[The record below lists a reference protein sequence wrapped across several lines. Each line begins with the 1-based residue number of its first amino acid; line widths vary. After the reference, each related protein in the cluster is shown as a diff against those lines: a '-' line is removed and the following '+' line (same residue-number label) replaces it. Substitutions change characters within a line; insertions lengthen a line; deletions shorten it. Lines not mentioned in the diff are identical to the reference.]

1 MKALL
6 KVGYGCNEHCTFCHT
21 QDVRHIDGSAEETYA
36 KIDRAKALGHSMV
49 VLSGGEATIRPEFF
63 GWARRIAGLGMDL
76 GLVTNGLV
84 LAYPDV
90 VERLIELR
98 LRYVYMSL
106 HGGEARIH
114 NRLVRR
120 DSFEAA
126 ALALRNL
133 SGRGLDLTANC
144 VVTRQNVEHLAAL
157 VDHVAS
163 LPDVRLKFSW
173 VEPKGGAAHL
183 FETLVPPLEAAAAA
197 VTAALERWDTR
208 TGRPSQAR
216 HGGFPLCAL
225 PAEYASRYDDLRTHD
240 YWTMSEVGE
249 PDLFPVDDRNK
260 CKPEP
265 CERCTLRGGCPGLF
279 RAYAER
285 FGHAM
290 LRPRQGGVR
299 SNSVDFVYEHMH
311 TEAHEE
317 GDPCPVWTASA
328 RPYDRA
334 RHIFVRHGAK
344 VGRYRSDSRDF
355 DDDELEAMKF
365 GFGQLYLD
373 ASRKAAPDDFARD
386 LVKLERSALCAPC
399 PAVDTCAGMFEP
411 RFEDVFGRDDA
422 RIRAHLASLRGD
434 VLDLGCGEMPY
445 ADVFAPAL
453 ASGTVRYLG
462 VDPDEDALTRVA
474 ARLREAE
481 LLVGTLEGVDPE
493 RTFDHVLVLRS
504 WNHLPDP
511 EAFARRVAG
520 LLRPGGSLVVVEN
533 VAFALVRTPAQTR
546 RARASGA
553 RWEHCRNDDDARAHA
568 VLETSGLTLVGRESI
583 REHGSNQWMLL
594 YNRPA

>member
-84 LAYPDV
+84 LAYHDV

-225 PAEYASRYDDLRTHD
+225 PA
-240 YWTMSEVGE
+240 
-249 PDLFPVDDRNK
+249 
-260 CKPEP
+260 
-265 CERCTLRGGCPGLF
+265 
-279 RAYAER
+279 
-285 FGHAM
+285 
-290 LRPRQGGVR
+290 
-299 SNSVDFVYEHMH
+299 
-311 TEAHEE
+311 
-317 GDPCPVWTASA
+317 
-328 RPYDRA
+328 
-334 RHIFVRHGAK
+334 
-344 VGRYRSDSRDF
+344 
-355 DDDELEAMKF
+355 
-365 GFGQLYLD
+365 
-373 ASRKAAPDDFARD
+373 
-386 LVKLERSALCAPC
+386 
-399 PAVDTCAGMFEP
+399 
-411 RFEDVFGRDDA
+411 
-422 RIRAHLASLRGD
+422 
-434 VLDLGCGEMPY
+434 
-445 ADVFAPAL
+445 
-453 ASGTVRYLG
+453 
-462 VDPDEDALTRVA
+462 
-474 ARLREAE
+474 
-481 LLVGTLEGVDPE
+481 
-493 RTFDHVLVLRS
+493 
-504 WNHLPDP
+504 
-511 EAFARRVAG
+511 
-520 LLRPGGSLVVVEN
+520 
-533 VAFALVRTPAQTR
+533 
-546 RARASGA
+546 
-553 RWEHCRNDDDARAHA
+553 
-568 VLETSGLTLVGRESI
+568 
-583 REHGSNQWMLL
+583 
-594 YNRPA
+594 

>member
-21 QDVRHIDGSAEETYA
+21 QDVRHIDGESEEVEA
-36 KIDRAKALGHSMV
+36 KIERAHALGHSMV

-63 GWARRIAGLGMDL
+63 TWARKIAGLGMDL

-90 VERLIELR
+90 VERLLGHR

-106 HGGEARIH
+106 HGGERHIH

-126 ALALRNL
+126 AQALRNL

-144 VVTRQNVEHLAAL
+144 VVTRQNVEHLLGL
-157 VDHVAS
+157 VDHVAP

-183 FETLVPPLEAAAAA
+183 LDTLVPPLETAAAA
-197 VTAALERWDTR
+197 VDAALRRWDEQ
-208 TGRPSQAR
+208 TGRPSHAV

-225 PAEYASRYDDLRTHD
+225 PGFEARYDDLRTHD

-265 CERCTLRGGCPGLF
+265 CDGCTLRGGCPGLF
-279 RAYAER
+279 ELYAER

-290 LRPRQGGVR
+290 LRPVARGVR
-299 SNSVDFVYEHMH
+299 SNSVDYVYEHMH
-311 TEAHEE
+311 TDAYAS
-317 GDPCPVWTASA
+317 DDACPVWTASA

-334 RHIFVRHGAK
+334 RHVFVRHGPK
-344 VGRYRSDSRDF
+344 VGRYRALSRDF
-355 DDDELEAMKF
+355 DDDELEFMKF
-365 GFGQLYLD
+365 GSGQLYLD

-386 LVKLERSALCAPC
+386 LVKLERSALCEPC
-399 PAVDTCAGMFEP
+399 PGRDRCAGMFEP

-422 RIRAHLASLRGD
+422 AVREHLAGLEGD
-434 VLDLGCGEMPY
+434 VLDVGCGEMPY
-445 ADVFAPAL
+445 ADVLAEGIEAGRVRYVGIDPDDEAL
-453 ASGTVRYLG
+453 A
-462 VDPDEDALTRVA
+462 RVA
-474 ARLREAE
+474 QRMPTAE
-481 LLVGTLEGVDPE
+481 LICTTADQLGIT
-493 RTFDHVLVLRS
+493 RRFDHVVVLRS

-511 EAFARRVAG
+511 HRFAQTVAG
-520 LLRPGGSLVVVEN
+520 LLRPGGSLLVVDN

-546 RARASGA
+546 RARGSAA
-553 RWEHCRNDDDARAHA
+553 RWEHCRNDDDVRAHA
-568 VLETSGLTLVGRESI
+568 VLQASGLRLEARMGIDR
-583 REHGSNQWMLL
+583 RRSNQWMLR
-594 YNRPA
+594 YTRPA